1 MHRYRFLVV
10 ETLVEVLTFEHL
22 RDRVLRGQTD
32 EVLGRELR
40 EPPAVEIDNR
50 LFRAENLEDL
60 RLVGF
65 GVLRNLLPGQRRPRR
80 RASRRIADHSGE
92 IADQKDDRVTEILK
106 MFQLAQEDRVAQ
118 VQIGCGR
125 IKARLH
131 LKRLTR
137 SARAFE
143 LRAQFGFLDNLRRAL
158 LEVSQ
163 LFFDRWKV
171 GHVVVIIATDEA
183 AASYGL
189 RATRKGTVVGG
200 GHGPREAPSSRALTH
215 TPALE
220 LNAPSSFTSFRY
232 RPNSPK
238 VSPGSNLFSCSAITR
253 LRPANNF
260 DSASTAI
267 VFAYSSCIE

>member
-1 MHRYRFLVV
+1 
-10 ETLVEVLTFEHL
+10 
-22 RDRVLRGQTD
+22 
-32 EVLGRELR
+32 ELR

-50 LFRAENLEDL
+50 LFRAENFEDL

-92 IADQKDDRVTEILK
+92 IADQKDDRVTENLK
-106 MFQLAQEDRVAQ
+106 MFELAQQDRVAQ
-118 VQIGCGR
+118 VQIGRGR

-171 GHVVVIIATDEA
+171 GHVVVIIATDGA

-189 RATRKGTVVGG
+189 GVTRKGTFFGG
-200 GHGPREAPSSRALTH
+200 GRGPLEARSSRLVA
-215 TPALE
+215 
-220 LNAPSSFTSFRY
+220 
-232 RPNSPK
+232 
-238 VSPGSNLFSCSAITR
+238 
-253 LRPANNF
+253 
-260 DSASTAI
+260 
-267 VFAYSSCIE
+267 